1 MSPYGMSRK
10 ELEDTVVI
18 LQHICNNAARTV
30 NAAMLELKHGIPL
43 RSLDL
48 LEHALHQLTDVPRR
62 PLEPSRIDR
71 NNFINYGEVA

>member
-18 LQHICNNAARTV
+18 LQHICNNAARTI

-48 LEHALHQLTDVPRR
+48 LNDALHQLTDVPRR
-62 PLEPSRIDR
+62 PPEPSRIDR
-71 NNFINYGEVA
+71 NHLTYTEVA

>member
-18 LQHICNNAARTV
+18 LQQICNNAARTV

-48 LEHALHQLTDVPRR
+48 LEHALHQLADVPRR

-71 NNFINYGEVA
+71 NHLTYTEVA

>member
-30 NAAMLELKHGIPL
+30 NAAMIELKHGIPL

-48 LEHALHQLTDVPRR
+48 LNDALHQLTDTPRR
-62 PLEPSRIDR
+62 PLEASRIDF
-71 NNFINYGEVA
+71 NQVTMS

>member
-18 LQHICNNAARTV
+18 LQQICNNAARTV

-48 LEHALHQLTDVPRR
+48 LNDALHQLTDVPRR
-62 PLEPSRIDR
+62 PLEASRIDQ
-71 NNFINYGEVA
+71 NHLTYQGEVA

>member
-1 MSPYGMSRK
+1 MSRK

-18 LQHICNNAARTV
+18 LQQICNNAARTV

-48 LEHALHQLTDVPRR
+48 LNDALHQLTDAPAR
-62 PLEPSRIDR
+62 PLEPSRI
-71 NNFINYGEVA
+71 NQNHLTYTEVA

>member
-18 LQHICNNAARTV
+18 LQQICNNVARTV

-48 LEHALHQLTDVPRR
+48 LDHALHQLTDVPRR
-62 PLEPSRIDR
+62 PLEASRIDR
-71 NNFINYGEVA
+71 NHLIHTEVA